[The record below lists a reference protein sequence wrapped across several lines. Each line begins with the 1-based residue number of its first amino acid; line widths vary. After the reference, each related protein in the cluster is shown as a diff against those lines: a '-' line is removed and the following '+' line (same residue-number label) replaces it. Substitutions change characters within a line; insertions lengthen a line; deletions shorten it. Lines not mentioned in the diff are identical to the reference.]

1 MRHRKTGRKLNRNSS
16 QRGALMK
23 GLAIS
28 IIEHESVK
36 TTLAKAKEIRGFL
49 EPLVTLAKKNTV
61 SNQRLAYSRLQSK
74 EAVAKLFDEL
84 GPRYTDRPGGYLRI
98 IKRGFRPGD
107 KSPSAQ
113 IEFVISEVDSIQEKT
128 TESEEV
134 TVNS

>member
-1 MRHRKTGRKLNRNSS
+1 MRHRKTGRKLNRNSP

-28 IIEHESVK
+28 IIEHESVR

-61 SNQRLAYSRLQSK
+61 ANQRIAYARLQSK
-74 EAVAKLFDEL
+74 PAVAKLFNEL

-98 IKRGFRPGD
+98 IKRGFRAGD
-107 KSPSAQ
+107 KSPAAQ
-113 IEFVISEVDSIQEKT
+113 IEFVLNDEEA
-128 TESEEV
+128 TEETAAEEE
-134 TVNS
+134 TVSA

>member
-1 MRHRKTGRKLNRNSS
+1 MRHRNSGRKFNRNSP
-16 QRGALMK
+16 QRNSLMK

-61 SNQRLAYSRLQSK
+61 ANQRLAQARLGSK

-84 GPRYTDRPGGYLRI
+84 GPRYIDRPGGYLRI
-98 IKRGFRPGD
+98 IKRGFREGD
-107 KSPSAQ
+107 KSPAAQ
-113 IEFVISEVDSIQEKT
+113 IEFVISE
-128 TESEEV
+128 SEELQLEEAAEA
-134 TVNS
+134 

>member
-1 MRHRKTGRKLNRNSS
+1 MRHKKTGRKLNRNSP

-28 IIEHESVK
+28 IIEHESVR

-61 SNQRLAYSRLQSK
+61 ANQRIAYARLQSK
-74 EAVAKLFDEL
+74 PAVAKLFDEL

-98 IKRGFRPGD
+98 IKRGFRAGD
-107 KSPSAQ
+107 KSPAAQ
-113 IEFVISEVDSIQEKT
+113 IEFVLNDEEA
-128 TESEEV
+128 TEETAAEEETV
-134 TVNS
+134 TA